1 MFKTKC
7 PKCNNKVDVIN
18 GRCSECN
25 YDISEYM
32 KEIGLYNE
40 NQLVIDKMYICPHCG
55 TIDAGEK
62 SIRLKCYECGTPY
75 KYTNITRKQYWQ
87 ESGEACINGDIDSY
101 EFNLIKQYVED
112 TIDWDIYNARKDNWN
127 KNQEQRHK
135 HQQQKQAEEN
145 ARQDAINHP
154 KCPKCGSTAITA
166 GQRGYS
172 FFTGFLGNNKT
183 VNRCANCGHTWK
195 PGK

>member
-40 NQLVIDKMYICPHCG
+40 NRLVTDKMYICPHCG

-87 ESGEACINGDIDSY
+87 ESGEACINGSIDSY
-101 EFNLIKQYVED
+101 ELNLIKQYVSD
-112 TIDWDIYNARKDNWN
+112 TIDWGIYNSRKNI
-127 KNQEQRHK
+127 QEEQRHK
-135 HQQQKQAEEN
+135 YQQQKQAEEQ
-145 ARQDAINHP
+145 ARQDAINYP
-154 KCPKCGSTAITA
+154 KCPKCGSTAIDSA
-166 GQRGYS
+166 NRGYS
-172 FFTGFLGNNKT
+172 FFTGFLGSGKT
-183 VNRCANCGHTWK
+183 MNYCKNCGYKWK

>member
-40 NQLVIDKMYICPHCG
+40 NRLVTDKMYICPHCG

-87 ESGEACINGDIDSY
+87 ESGEACINGSIDSY
-101 EFNLIKQYVED
+101 ELNLIKQYVSD
-112 TIDWDIYNARKDNWN
+112 TIDWGIYNSRKNI
-127 KNQEQRHK
+127 QEEQRHK
-135 HQQQKQAEEN
+135 YQQQKQAEEQ

-154 KCPKCGSTAITA
+154 KCPTCGSTNIRKI
-166 GQRGYS
+166 G
-172 FFTGFLGNNKT
+172 TGERVASVIGFGILSRKINKT
-183 VNRCANCGHTWK
+183 WKCNNCGHTW
-195 PGK
+195 

>member
-40 NQLVIDKMYICPHCG
+40 NRLVTDKMYICPHCG

-87 ESGEACINGDIDSY
+87 ESGEACINGSIDSY
-101 EFNLIKQYVED
+101 ELNLIKQYVSD
-112 TIDWDIYNARKDNWN
+112 TIDWGIYNSRKNI
-127 KNQEQRHK
+127 QEEQRHK
-135 HQQQKQAEEN
+135 YQQQKQAEEQ

-166 GQRGYS
+166 GQREYS
-172 FFTGFLGNNKT
+172 LLTGFLGSNKT

-195 PGK
+195 PKA